1 MSEETTAT
9 TASEAKFDAVT
20 IVKSKKYRRYADLL
34 CCELEEDKQYS
45 HTEIDAII
53 QRALTRPVVRMVNP

>member
-34 CCELEEDKQYS
+34 CGELEEGRQYTHADIDK
-45 HTEIDAII
+45 II
-53 QRALTRPVVRMVNP
+53 QGALSRPVVRTVNP

>member
-9 TASEAKFDAVT
+9 TTSEAKFDAVT

-34 CCELEEDKQYS
+34 CCELEEGKQYT
-45 HTEIDAII
+45 HADIDRII
-53 QRALTRPVVRMVNP
+53 QGALSRPVVRIVNS